1 MIVFEVK
8 ADPTGNP
15 TDSCRWNV
23 QPRLSKH
30 QTSQAN
36 DSTYVE
42 SLACEVCLMCT
53 RSNDSHT
60 YLCYTVDSLLNHTT
74 YVLPWRRNTQSHRWR
89 VWVSTLP
96 FYWVTTGIYDLAG
109 ILNHRWLVTTGIH
122 YLAGGLASEA
132 VDWVWCVLAA
142 RWTILDSTPNKKHI
156 WRK

>member
-15 TDSCRWNV
+15 TDSCRWDV

-60 YLCYTVDSLLNHTT
+60 YLLTVYSITPRTCYLGGEILN
-74 YVLPWRRNTQSHRWR
+74 HRWR